1 MNKRQKKKLK
11 KQNDL
16 FIINWLSTYKELKEF
31 DKDYYRYLLEVKQKS
46 YLNRKK
52 ENTKN
57 E

>member
-16 FIINWLSTYKELKEF
+16 CIINWLSIYKELKEF
-31 DKDYYRYLLEVKQKS
+31 DKDYYKYLLEVKQKS
-46 YLNRKK
+46 YLNQK
-52 ENTKN
+52 EGDAKN